1 MNNVTRAILS
11 AYFQADMVAAQAQS
25 TIDMANRQLEE
36 TNNVKADVLEHF
48 QDSQEL
54 QDIAEV
60 LTLSPTELILAAI
73 AHFGIGD
80 EHLAKLNQR
89 YVHAVGGVGFSF
101 IDSLVEKLRAD
112 EPLTNVQINQIAAG
126 VTNMV
131 DVIMAEKTR
140 DQQTAGGNFGSN
152 QRQFVS
158 NVGQQFRFFGD
169 DLDAVYRQRLSII
182 SGVLSNSVSMQH
194 NYGGQ
199 SIGGMMPAGLHT
211 SYAPNF
217 DSNQF

>member
-1 MNNVTRAILS
+1 MNNVTRTILS

-25 TIDMANRQLEE
+25 TIDMANRQLEQ
-36 TNNVKADVLEHF
+36 TNSVKADVLEHF
-48 QDSQEL
+48 QGSQEL

-60 LTLSPTELILAAI
+60 LTLSPVELILAAI

-89 YVHAVGGVGFSF
+89 YVPTGSLDFSF
-101 IDSLVEKLRAD
+101 IDSLVEKLRGE
-112 EPLTNVQINQIAAG
+112 EPLNNIQINQIAAG
-126 VTNMV
+126 VANMV

-140 DQQTAGGNFGSN
+140 DQQTGVGDFGSL

-158 NVGQQFRFFGD
+158 QPGQQFRFIGE

-182 SGVLSNSVSMQH
+182 SGVMSNCVSVQP

-199 SIGGMMPAGLHT
+199 SIGGMMPGGMNVP
-211 SYAPNF
+211 YAPNF